1 MTPGNS
7 ANAVTI
13 VRQRERGPH
22 IPHQIL
28 TLEQTNSIPQD
39 FIIRILGSS
48 LEGTAWETMYQTSKR
63 EVSHAVLDALE
74 LLCWRDA
81 LWGCAGRLG

>member
-1 MTPGNS
+1 MSPNQP
-7 ANAVTI
+7 VF
-13 VRQRERGPH
+13 
-22 IPHQIL
+22 QIL
-28 TLEQTNSIPQD
+28 FHKNRIPQD
-39 FIIRILGSS
+39 FIIRTLGSS

-81 LWGCAGRLG
+81 CRAVLGG